1 MQSPALRILKEVD
14 EFLFCHLGKLE
25 RLAAAYKSFKLL
37 KHYLNATKKELEK
50 VSEWLRPRLSQT
62 KTKHPVALDFF
73 AW

>member
-37 KHYLNATKKELEK
+37 KFSMIAVLFSKCPLISIVLLKC
-50 VSEWLRPRLSQT
+50 
-62 KTKHPVALDFF
+62 D
-73 AW
+73 